1 MRILLSGAAGGLG
14 APLASSLKNQGHE
27 LLLVDDLSN
36 GYIENLAR
44 FDLDRE
50 LTVQDISNVGEMSK
64 IFSSF
69 APEAV
74 LNLAAVSSLADC
86 QENPTIAYKSN
97 VLGTMNLL
105 ELSRQ
110 FGVARFIQT
119 STSAVYE
126 NTNNFEANYRED
138 PHLIYPMSKLE
149 TERIVKSYNKVYGM
163 PAMIF
168 RIYNVLAPYQDVK
181 RSSPP
186 LLNYLLKMYMD
197 GERPILHSDGKQSRD
212 YIVLADFLSAFTL
225 GLSCHAKHFENAISL
240 DICSGIRLSV
250 LEIDTIVRDELR
262 TELTPVYRPGELFWD
277 KYKNINSGIYPI
289 MKEIVLSEVLKSS
302 LGNNELAR
310 DLLGWEPLNT
320 HAELRKL
327 IKESVTNL
335 SD

>member
-14 APLASSLKNQGHE
+14 APLANSLKNQGHE

-64 IFSSF
+64 IFNSF
-69 APEAV
+69 APQAV

-97 VLGTMNLL
+97 VLGTLNLL

-126 NTNNFEANYRED
+126 NANSFEAHGFED

-181 RSSPP
+181 RTSPP
-186 LLNYLLKMYMD
+186 LLNYLIKMYMR
-197 GERPILHSDGKQSRD
+197 GERPVLHSDGKQSRD
-212 YIVLADFLSAFTL
+212 YIVLADFLSAFTHAL
-225 GLSCHAKHFENAISL
+225 GCNAKLFDNALSL
-240 DICSGIRLSV
+240 DICSGNRLSV
-250 LEIDTIVRDELR
+250 SEIDKIVRDELR
-262 TELTPVYRPGELFWD
+262 TELTPIYRSGELFWD
-277 KYKNINSGIYPI
+277 KYKNINSGRYPI

-310 DLLGWEPLNT
+310 DLLGWGPLDT

-327 IKESVTNL
+327 IKESVTNFT
-335 SD
+335 D